1 MPALTPSDIARETFK
16 QLMVRRLP
24 PSPDNY
30 RALYNEIAGVGEADL
45 TAAVSTAPGTPAA
58 SFPSRELR
66 ALQLSLPRD
75 TPAQQRLSRQLDQA
89 IKAAQWEAF
98 ATPLAEFIKEQGA
111 EKNWGE
117 LIAELLTQWEARHS
131 GLTAARKRESLRHV
145 LSSGAKAMLFP
156 RLQGLLQSWSKGLD
170 EANAAP
176 SAEGEPETVVLGT
189 TEATLAP
196 SASPSRKEEFL
207 PSLREALAYTLEVA
221 LPTQLG
227 ENAELNDTARA
238 LAAGARASSSEA
250 DAQDVLAGLKR
261 LTYRLEFFAEDRNEV
276 AAGLQHL
283 LQLLVEN
290 ASELLLDDVWL
301 RGQLDTL
308 REIVDRP
315 PSVRTLNE
323 AERRLKEV
331 IFKQS
336 QLKLSL
342 VEAQAALK
350 NLLARFVD
358 HLVDFSDS
366 TSDYQSKIERCAQK
380 ISAAPDLAQLEDVLR
395 ELVQETQLVQLN
407 AQRSR
412 DELRV
417 AKVQVAD
424 AEKRIAE
431 LQEALDEAS
440 QQARY
445 DPLSGAFNRQA
456 LEEAFLAECARAR
469 RRQTPLCFVML
480 AIDDF
485 SEFHDAPDQASGEL
499 VGDLVSNAA
508 LRHLVEVLRAALRPQ
523 DTLARFAGDKFVVLL
538 PETSVPEAHNVVVR
552 LQRELTRRFFLHGNE
567 KRLVTFSAGVGEVLP
582 SDELAGALMSVA
594 QRAADAQQQA
604 QQSGKNQVFVG

>member
-1 MPALTPSDIARETFK
+1 MSSLTPSDIARETFK

-45 TAAVSTAPGTPAA
+45 TAVSTASGTPAA

-75 TPAQQRLSRQLDQA
+75 TPGQQRLSRQLDQA

-98 ATPLAEFIKEQGA
+98 ARPLADFIKEQGA

-117 LIAELLTQWEARHS
+117 LIADLLTQWEARHS

-145 LSSGAKAMLFP
+145 LSSGTKAMLFP
-156 RLQGLLQSWSKGLD
+156 RLQSLLQSWSKGL
-170 EANAAP
+170 NAAP
-176 SAEGEPETVVLGT
+176 SAEGEPETAVLGA
-189 TEATLAP
+189 TEAALAP
-196 SASPSRKEEFL
+196 NASPSRKEEFL

-227 ENAELNDTARA
+227 ENAELNDAARA
-238 LAAGARASSSEA
+238 LAVGARASSSEA

-290 ASELLLDDVWL
+290 ASELLLDDAWL

-380 ISAAPDLAQLEDVLR
+380 ISGAPDLGQLEDVLR

-485 SEFHDAPDQASGEL
+485 SAFHDAPDQASGEL